1 MDAAHTTSKRIYPS
15 WPGRDIC
22 GHYSLRNFL
31 GVPHRMA
38 NIGRFPQ
45 TKLKLEIELENP
57 SPKVSACPY
66 VRTRAGSLVPR
77 LSLFVSSFRRQTTQL
92 GQSLELRK
100 LTILEV
106 LAGLGLITVLKS
118 SSIRILYYSNA
129 RQRHF

>member
-1 MDAAHTTSKRIYPS
+1 MRPLFFAQLLGSRTVWPTS
-15 WPGRDIC
+15 GA
-22 GHYSLRNFL
+22 FL
-31 GVPHRMA
+31 
-38 NIGRFPQ
+38 
-45 TKLKLEIELENP
+45 KLKLEIELENP